1 MALTTCSYD
10 ANTRILKIDNNYE
23 GDKIKRQ
30 NKKDLINT
38 ELTTNSILSL
48 N

>member
-1 MALTTCSYD
+1 MSFIFKERMLIY
-10 ANTRILKIDNNYE
+10 Y
-23 GDKIKRQ
+23 GGHKIKRQ